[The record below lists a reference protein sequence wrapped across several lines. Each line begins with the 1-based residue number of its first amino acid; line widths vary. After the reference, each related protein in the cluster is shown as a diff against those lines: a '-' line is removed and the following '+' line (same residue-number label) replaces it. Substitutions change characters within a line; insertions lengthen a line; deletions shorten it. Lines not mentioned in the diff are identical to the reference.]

1 MVIVLKTLSILF
13 KGNLN
18 FLFFSHMQED
28 VIWRQ
33 LHHSFCQPLTTPPY
47 NYINLFPGP
56 TQCQC
61 RAWLTQPYSL
71 LKPFPPRSPL
81 FTNCKPTQDADHW
94 PMTQSPIHAGCFQ
107 SGDVSPGVLRL
118 IRMSY
123 CLGVA
128 SRSRQRVSKVMD
140 IIPMLWEAFV
150 SQCSRKSDTKNKSQ
164 VW

>member
-1 MVIVLKTLSILF
+1 MVILLKTLSILF

-18 FLFFSHMQED
+18 FLFFFLICKKMLSDVNYTIAFVSHWQ
-28 VIWRQ
+28 
-33 LHHSFCQPLTTPPY
+33 HPLTSTCSQVQLSA
-47 NYINLFPGP
+47 NVGRDWHNL
-56 TQCQC
+56 T
-61 RAWLTQPYSL
+61 PYSNL
-71 LKPFPPRSPL
+71 PPPSPL

-128 SRSRQRVSKVMD
+128 SRSRPRVSKVMG